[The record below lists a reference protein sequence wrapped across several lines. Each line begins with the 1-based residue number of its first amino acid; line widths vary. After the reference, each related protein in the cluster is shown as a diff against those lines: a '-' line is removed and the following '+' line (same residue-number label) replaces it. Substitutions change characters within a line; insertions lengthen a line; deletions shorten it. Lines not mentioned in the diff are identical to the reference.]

1 MIFSPVV
8 LVPDRFCSMR
18 FLLLMMRHAVSGP
31 SDVFSPGG
39 GGVCHQN
46 ELQCEFLALAQH

>member
-8 LVPDRFCSMR
+8 LLPDRFCSMR